1 MLTKFDEQAQKAI
14 VVGESIAFDLGHNN
28 VGSEHL
34 LLSLLKI
41 SDSKLKELVKKYNV
55 NDKCIYEDIKR
66 LFGANDDQP
75 FYMEYSDAVK
85 NILETAVEI
94 TNEQNKSKV
103 TLNILTIALLKSEE
117 SVAYE
122 LLKKYQVDFED
133 IIYQLNESSE
143 LETKLDQIQSLVNLN
158 KKVKKGEKL
167 IVGRQNELEKLCMI
181 LSKKEKNN
189 ALIIG
194 DAGVGKSAL
203 VEKLAYL
210 INEKQVN
217 DGLKKKLYMN

>member
-85 NILETAVEI
+85 NILETAVKI
-94 TNEQNKSKV
+94 TKEQNKRKL
-103 TLNILTIALLKSEE
+103 TLNIFT
-117 SVAYE
+117 
-122 LLKKYQVDFED
+122 
-133 IIYQLNESSE
+133 
-143 LETKLDQIQSLVNLN
+143 
-158 KKVKKGEKL
+158 
-167 IVGRQNELEKLCMI
+167 
-181 LSKKEKNN
+181 N
-189 ALIIG
+189 A
-194 DAGVGKSAL
+194 
-203 VEKLAYL
+203 
-210 INEKQVN
+210 
-217 DGLKKKLYMN
+217 

>member
-167 IVGRQNELEKLCMI
+167 IVGRHNEVEKLCMI
-181 LSKKEKNN
+181 
-189 ALIIG
+189 
-194 DAGVGKSAL
+194 
-203 VEKLAYL
+203 
-210 INEKQVN
+210 
-217 DGLKKKLYMN
+217 